1 MGGGAQSTRGKEG
14 GVGCGQQWGRHH
26 AELVFLAAI
35 GEGRESGRFVS
46 LTGAERTVSYA
57 VPRDREELHD
67 RIATGE
73 LKYVIPNTGIQM
85 VKPAHLRENM
95 DPRAVRVAHMIDFD
109 GGDAAT
115 GCFICGR
122 CEDASYCYL
131 RQLHW
136 HFFCMDNVDLEVAN
150 AVFEQLLGKFGGDE
164 CLIGFAD
171 MFSRLSPWCQGGLC
185 PWCEAWVMYADRPS

>member
-1 MGGGAQSTRGKEG
+1 M
-14 GVGCGQQWGRHH
+14 
-26 AELVFLAAI
+26 VFLDAI

-73 LKYVIPNTGIQM
+73 LKYVIPNTGIKM

-131 RQLHW
+131 CQLHW
-136 HFFCMDNVDLEVAN
+136 HSFVWIMSTSKLRTRALSNCKAIRAATKAELVSQICSPVCRRGAKVAC
-150 AVFEQLLGKFGGDE
+150 VLGARRG
-164 CLIGFAD
+164 
-171 MFSRLSPWCQGGLC
+171 
-185 PWCEAWVMYADRPS
+185 